1 MPSPCGG
8 HLLCRISVASTNNN
22 AQKVGPLQG
31 AFQKS
36 HLQAE
41 KRKDDNLEAYS
52 SVKVLKSL
60 GACGAIPYCISY
72 ANMHKICSLELIC
85 AGEAVKKY
93 AISG

>member
-1 MPSPCGG
+1 VPSPCGRPF
-8 HLLCRISVASTNNN
+8 LCGISVASTNN
-22 AQKVGPLQG
+22 AQKVCPLQG
-31 AFQKS
+31 AFQKA

-41 KRKDDNLEAYS
+41 KRKENNLEAYS

-60 GACGAIPYCISY
+60 GACGVIPYCISY

-85 AGEAVKKY
+85 IGETVKKY